1 LRSYLIM
8 TESFFKNQLKVVEL
22 ASVLAGPAVGM
33 FFAELGAEV
42 IKIENKKTGG
52 DMTRS
57 WKLPTEN
64 SDSSYSAYYAS
75 VNWHKQ
81 SYLLDLEST
90 DDREQAYK
98 LLQDAD
104 IVISNYRTQV
114 AEKLGVDYATL
125 AKHNPK
131 LIFAQL
137 NAFDADSE
145 RPAFDVVL
153 QAEAGFMYMN
163 GESDGPPV
171 KMPVALIDVLA
182 AHQLKEGILLA
193 LLRRAQTGQGA
204 YVETSLFQSAVAS
217 LVNQATNW
225 LMAGHIPQRMGT
237 QHPNI
242 APYGDIYVCHD
253 GKPILLAVGTEK
265 QFRNLC
271 NVLNTKELL
280 ENPLFDSNAA
290 RVRNRAAL
298 NEALGE
304 AFKQTG
310 ADELLGRLELAGVPA
325 ASIRNMKEVFELPAA
340 QSLILEETL
349 PDATVSKRVKTVA
362 FSISK

>member
-1 LRSYLIM
+1 M
-8 TESFFKNQLKVVEL
+8 TKDFFKDQLKVVEL

-57 WKLPTEN
+57 WKLPSEN
-64 SDSSYSAYYAS
+64 PDSPYSAYYAG
-75 VNWHKQ
+75 VNWNKKT
-81 SYLLDLEST
+81 YLLDLE
-90 DDREQAYK
+90 DDADRLQAYA
-98 LLQDAD
+98 LLRNAD
-104 IVISNYRTQV
+104 IVISNYRTKV
-114 AEKLGVDYATL
+114 AEKLGVDYPTL
-125 AKHNPK
+125 MAVNPR

-137 NAFDADSE
+137 NAFDEQSE

-163 GESDGPPV
+163 GEADGPPV

-193 LLRRAQTGQGA
+193 LLRRAQTGRGA
-204 YVETSLFQSAVAS
+204 YVSTSLFESAVAS

-225 LMAGHIPQRMGT
+225 LMAGHVPQRMGT

-242 APYGDIYVCHD
+242 APYGDIYPCRD
-253 GKPILLAVGTEK
+253 GKLILLAVGTEK

-271 NVLNTKELL
+271 EVLELTPILTNDRFNT
-280 ENPLFDSNAA
+280 NAA
-290 RVRNRAAL
+290 RVKNRAAL
-298 NEALGE
+298 NERLMEKIIQFE
-304 AFKQTG
+304 APR
-310 ADELLGRLELAGVPA
+310 LLQQLEEKSVPS
-325 ASIRNMKEVFELPAA
+325 ASIRNMQQVFELPTA
-340 QSLILEETL
+340 QSMILAEEWPDGTL
-349 PDATVSKRVKTVA
+349 SKRVKTVA
-362 FSISK
+362 FELDER